1 MTSRPDRNETVA
13 RLACLAV
20 LAVTALGLSF
30 GTDARA
36 QGPNEASTGMAAPRP
51 PSISVVDAKTG
62 EIVERVD
69 VTGTLTPRQ
78 TVSVGADVDGLR
90 VVSLAADEGD
100 RVEKGQVLATLETD
114 FVDTNIALNAAQIE
128 RAKASIAQAQAQIAD
143 AEAAAK
149 QAQAAL
155 DRSRPLVQKGIIGQ
169 NEMDQRVAAADS
181 AAARLNSARQGLA
194 VSRADLAAQEAQRD
208 QWLLKKAKT
217 VIRAP
222 TAGLILSRTATL
234 GAIVS
239 SASGSLFE
247 IARDGLIELD
257 AKVSETMLGRL
268 SEGQTVAV
276 YVAGRTKPVEGDV
289 RLIAPQVDQTTR
301 LGTVKI
307 ALPKNAEGLR
317 AGNFARGVVEVARST
332 GVLVPRSAVVFEG
345 DDAAVQVV
353 KDGVVERRVVDLGL
367 TTADQVEIVKGVAQG
382 ESVVAVAGAFVRN
395 GDTVTPVQIAAS
407 KVSR

>member
-1 MTSRPDRNETVA
+1 
-13 RLACLAV
+13 
-20 LAVTALGLSF
+20 
-30 GTDARA
+30 
-36 QGPNEASTGMAAPRP
+36 MAAPRP